1 MTNINYIFTSDGS
14 FISDESLTRKIMR
27 IKLTFRQKGGALYV

>member
-1 MTNINYIFTSDGS
+1 MSNTNYILASDGS
-14 FISDESLTRKIMR
+14 FISDESLTRKIMQ